1 MAAYITRLQPGINRY
16 RWPDPGIHLASS
28 VRLYTHAQR
37 SQFRNPAAT
46 NFFSRQI
53 RIRPVIVRGFG
64 RVAGDTKR
72 TLNIQ

>member
-28 VRLYTHAQR
+28 VLYTHAPR

-46 NFFSRQI
+46 NSFFSRQI